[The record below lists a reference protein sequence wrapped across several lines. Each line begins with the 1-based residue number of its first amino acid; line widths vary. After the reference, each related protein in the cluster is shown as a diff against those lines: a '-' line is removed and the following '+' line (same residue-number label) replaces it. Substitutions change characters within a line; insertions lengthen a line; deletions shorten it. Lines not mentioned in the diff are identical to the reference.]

1 MLDKCYGKKRTT
13 LTMTVG
19 LEMPYLQLWWET
31 EWNFWGKSWKI
42 LCLLIHVYL
51 LYAHTELQ
59 QILLVKTIWSM
70 GAFMWTEHIQV
81 LHLLWDM
88 ILLCMKIFYFLTRH
102 TVGSEIKLSLSD
114 EKDHLWVKWIYHH
127 VWSSFKMQSECS
139 FNLSLG

>member
-1 MLDKCYGKKRTT
+1 MAKREQPWQWQWVWKCPIYNCDEKLSGIFEKK
-13 LTMTVG
+13 LKDIMFI
-19 LEMPYLQLWWET
+19 
-31 EWNFWGKSWKI
+31 NSCI
-42 LCLLIHVYL
+42 SALCP
-51 LYAHTELQ
+51 HTELQ
-59 QILLVKTIWSM
+59 QILLVKRIWSM
-70 GAFMWTEHIQV
+70 GAFMWIEHIQV

-102 TVGSEIKLSLSD
+102 TVGFEIKLSLSD